1 MSLFDLLAG
10 AGSAAAGYQMAEDIR
25 QTGREGAAQI
35 QELGRQLQDQAAFRG
50 YGVQTGLG
58 RSTISPAGS
67 LDVGVGPQ
75 QAMLQAGQSM
85 FGGAG
90 AGFDAAGQALQ
101 QAMVNPAYAQALAA
115 MQAGQAGLA
124 GQQAGALGASQ
135 QAMQQAMMDTAG
147 REQQVFE
154 RAMALQEPGLQ
165 RAQAAQQAREFAM
178 GRGGLRGSQF
188 GGTAEDA
195 AMARARAEATNQAAF
210 QAMGQA
216 QQEAMNRASMA
227 SQFGQLGTQAAG
239 LRSNIGTAMGQLGA
253 QQAQLA
259 QEAGRGMG
267 SLGTQQAQLAQS
279 GGQALGSLGT
289 QQAQLG
295 QSAASTYGNLAQQL
309 GAMGTQ
315 DFANQLARGQ
325 AMGTL
330 GQQSA
335 QLGQQAGGMLADI
348 AQSQGQLGLQGY
360 SAAFTPL
367 QQQLNALQV
376 GQQAANMAQTGQLTG
391 AGYGAQLGLGG
402 IQSQINAEKAASEL
416 FGNLFG
422 AGMTAIGSIGAGAP
436 AGSSLLE
443 QLGLEGLFS

>member
-58 RSTISPAGS
+58 RSTISPTGS

-101 QAMVNPAYAQALAA
+101 QAMTNPAYAQALAA

-227 SQFGQLGTQAAG
+227 SQFGQLGTQAG
-239 LRSNIGTAMGQLGA
+239 QLQGQLGTNLG
-253 QQAQLA
+253 QL
-259 QEAGRGMG
+259 G
-267 SLGTQQAQLAQS
+267 L
-279 GGQALGSLGT
+279 

-295 QSAASTYGNLAQQL
+295 QR
-309 GAMGTQ
+309 GA
-315 DFANQLARGQ
+315 
-325 AMGTL
+325 
-330 GQQSA
+330 
-335 QLGQQAGGMLADI
+335 GMLADI
-348 AQSQGQLGLQGY
+348 AQAGGQLGLQGY
-360 SAAFTPL
+360 EAAFTPFE
-367 QQQLNALQV
+367 QQLEALKL
-376 GQQAANMAQTGQLTG
+376 GSLAGEMAQTGQLTG

-402 IQSQINAEKAASEL
+402 IQAQINAEKAASEL

-422 AGMTAIGSIGAGAP
+422 AGMTAIGSIGQGAP
-436 AGSSLLE
+436 EGSTLME
-443 QLGLEGLFS
+443 QILGVYKDRTGT

>member
-58 RSTISPAGS
+58 RSTISPTGS

-101 QAMVNPAYAQALAA
+101 QAMTNPAYAQALAA

-195 AMARARAEATNQAAF
+195 AMARARAEASNAAAF
-210 QAMGQA
+210 QAMQQA
-216 QQEAMNRASMA
+216 QQEA
-227 SQFGQLGTQAAG
+227 QTQTQAA
-239 LRSNIGTAMGQLGA
+239 NVA
-253 QQAQLA
+253 
-259 QEAGRGMG
+259 
-267 SLGTQQAQLAQS
+267 
-279 GGQALGSLGT
+279 
-289 QQAQLG
+289 
-295 QSAASTYGNLAQQL
+295 
-309 GAMGTQ
+309 
-315 DFANQLARGQ
+315 
-325 AMGTL
+325 
-330 GQQSA
+330 
-335 QLGQQAGGMLADI
+335 
-348 AQSQGQLGLQGY
+348 GQLGLQGY
-360 SAAFTPL
+360 TTAFTPI

-376 GQQAANMAQTGQLTG
+376 AQQAANMAQTGQLTG
-391 AGYGAQLGLGG
+391 TGYGAQLGLGG
-402 IQSQINAEKAASEL
+402 IQARINAEKAASEL

-422 AGMTAIGSIGAGAP
+422 SGMAAIGSIGTGAP

-443 QLGLEGLFS
+443 QLGLPGLFSSAVEESAGLRALDALDQIDFGAIG

>member
-58 RSTISPAGS
+58 RSTISPTGS

-101 QAMVNPAYAQALAA
+101 QAMTNPAYAQALAA

-135 QAMQQAMMDTAG
+135 QAMQQAMLDTAG

-195 AMARARAEATNQAAF
+195 AMARARAEAMNQASF

-216 QQEAMNRASMA
+216 QQEAMN
-227 SQFGQLGTQAAG
+227 
-239 LRSNIGTAMGQLGA
+239 
-253 QQAQLA
+253 QAQ
-259 QEAGRGMG
+259 M
-267 SLGTQQAQLAQS
+267 
-279 GGQALGSLGT
+279 
-289 QQAQLG
+289 
-295 QSAASTYGNLAQQL
+295 GNLA
-309 GAMGTQ
+309 
-315 DFANQLARGQ
+315 
-325 AMGTL
+325 
-330 GQQSA
+330 
-335 QLGQQAGGMLADI
+335 
-348 AQSQGQLGLQGY
+348 GQLGLQGY
-360 SAAFTPL
+360 SAAFTPM
-367 QQQLNALQV
+367 QQQLNAMQV
-376 GQQAANMAQTGQLTG
+376 AQQGANMAQTGQLTG
-391 AGYGAQLGLGG
+391 AGYLSQLGLGG
-402 IQSQINAEKAASEL
+402 LQSQINADLAAAQL
-416 FGNLFG
+416 YGNL
-422 AGMTAIGSIGAGAP
+422 AGAGATALQGI
-436 AGSSLLE
+436 AGSGGSIWDDLR
-443 QLGLEGLFS
+443 QALGF

>member
-25 QTGREGAAQI
+25 QTGRTGAEQM
-35 QELGRQLQDQAAFRG
+35 QQLGERLRDEAAFRG

-58 RSTISPAGS
+58 RSTIDPTGS

-101 QAMVNPAYAQALAA
+101 QAMTNPAYAQALAA

-154 RAMALQEPGLQ
+154 RAMAMQEPGLQ

-178 GRGGLRGSQF
+178 GRGGLRGAQF

-216 QQEAMNRASMA
+216 QQEALNRANMA
-227 SQFGQLGTQAAG
+227 AQFGQLGTQAG
-239 LRSNIGTAMGQLGA
+239 QLQGQLGTNLG
-253 QQAQLA
+253 QL
-259 QEAGRGMG
+259 G
-267 SLGTQQAQLAQS
+267 L
-279 GGQALGSLGT
+279 

-295 QSAASTYGNLAQQL
+295 QQ
-309 GAMGTQ
+309 GA
-315 DFANQLARGQ
+315 
-325 AMGTL
+325 
-330 GQQSA
+330 
-335 QLGQQAGGMLADI
+335 GMLADI
-348 AQSQGQLGLQGY
+348 SQAGGQLGLQGY
-360 SAAFTPL
+360 SAAFTPM

-422 AGMTAIGSIGAGAP
+422 AGMTAIGSIGQGAEP
-436 AGSSLLE
+436 GTGFFE
-443 QLGLEGLFS
+443 MLGIPNPFAS

>member
-1 MSLFDLLAG
+1 MSLFNLLG
-10 AGSAAAGYQMAEDIR
+10 AGGAIAAGFELSEDIR
-25 QTGREGAAQI
+25 KAGKQGAADI
-35 QELGRQLQDQAAFRG
+35 QALGERMAGETGFRG

-58 RSTISPAGS
+58 RSTIDPTGS
-67 LDVGVGPQ
+67 LNVGVGPQ
-75 QAMLQAGQSM
+75 QAMLQSGQSM

-101 QAMVNPAYAQALAA
+101 QAMTNPAYAQALAA

-178 GRGGLRGSQF
+178 GRGGVRGSQF

-216 QQEAMNRASMA
+216 QQEAMNRAAMA
-227 SQFGQLGTQAAG
+227 SQFGQLGTQAG
-239 LRSNIGTAMGQLGA
+239 QLQGQLGTNLG
-253 QQAQLA
+253 QL
-259 QEAGRGMG
+259 GF
-267 SLGTQQAQLAQS
+267 
-279 GGQALGSLGT
+279 

-295 QSAASTYGNLAQQL
+295 QQGAGMLGELAQ
-309 GAMGTQ
+309 
-315 DFANQLARGQ
+315 RG
-325 AMGTL
+325 
-330 GQQSA
+330 
-335 QLGQQAGGMLADI
+335 
-348 AQSQGQLGLQGY
+348 GQLGLQGY
-360 SAAFTPL
+360 TTAFTPI

-376 GQQAANMAQTGQLTG
+376 GQEAANMAQTGQLTG
-391 AGYGAQLGLGG
+391 AGYLAQLGLGG
-402 IQSQINAEKAASEL
+402 LQSQINAELAAAQL
-416 FGNLFG
+416 YGNLAEAG
-422 AGMTAIGSIGAGAP
+422 ATALGSIDTGG
-436 AGSSLLE
+436 
-443 QLGLEGLFS
+443 QGLIDYLKGLI

>member
-58 RSTISPAGS
+58 RSTISPTGS

-101 QAMVNPAYAQALAA
+101 QAMTNPAYAQALAA

-135 QAMQQAMMDTAG
+135 PAMQQAMMDTAG

-216 QQEAMNRASMA
+216 QQEAMNRANMA
-227 SQFGQLGTQAAG
+227 AQFGQLGTQAG
-239 LRSNIGTAMGQLGA
+239 QLQGQLGTNLG
-253 QQAQLA
+253 QL
-259 QEAGRGMG
+259 G
-267 SLGTQQAQLAQS
+267 L
-279 GGQALGSLGT
+279 

-295 QSAASTYGNLAQQL
+295 QR
-309 GAMGTQ
+309 GA
-315 DFANQLARGQ
+315 
-325 AMGTL
+325 
-330 GQQSA
+330 
-335 QLGQQAGGMLADI
+335 GMLADI
-348 AQSQGQLGLQGY
+348 AQAGGQLGLQGY
-360 SAAFTPL
+360 EAAFTPFE
-367 QQQLNALQV
+367 QQLEALKL
-376 GQQAANMAQTGQLTG
+376 GSLAGEMAQTGQLTG

-436 AGSSLLE
+436 AGSSLFQ
-443 QLGLEGLFS
+443 QLLGVYPAQQEGEDPLAFLEGII

>member
-25 QTGREGAAQI
+25 QTGRQGAAQI

-58 RSTISPAGS
+58 RSTISPTGS

-101 QAMVNPAYAQALAA
+101 QAMTNPAYAQALAA

-216 QQEAMNRASMA
+216 QQEAMNRANMA
-227 SQFGQLGTQAAG
+227 AQFGQLGTQAG
-239 LRSNIGTAMGQLGA
+239 QLQGQLGTNLG
-253 QQAQLA
+253 QL
-259 QEAGRGMG
+259 G
-267 SLGTQQAQLAQS
+267 L
-279 GGQALGSLGT
+279 

-295 QSAASTYGNLAQQL
+295 QR
-309 GAMGTQ
+309 GA
-315 DFANQLARGQ
+315 
-325 AMGTL
+325 
-330 GQQSA
+330 
-335 QLGQQAGGMLADI
+335 GMLADI
-348 AQSQGQLGLQGY
+348 AQAGGQLGLQGY
-360 SAAFTPL
+360 EAAFTPFE
-367 QQQLNALQV
+367 QQLEALKL
-376 GQQAANMAQTGQLTG
+376 GSLAGEMAQTGQLTG

-422 AGMTAIGSIGAGAP
+422 AGMTAIGSIGQGAP

-443 QLGLEGLFS
+443 MLGLPGLLSGAAEESAGLRALDELDQIDFGA

>member
-58 RSTISPAGS
+58 RSTISPTGS

-101 QAMVNPAYAQALAA
+101 QAMTNPAYAQALAA

-216 QQEAMNRASMA
+216 QQEAMNRANMA
-227 SQFGQLGTQAAG
+227 AQFGQLGTQAG
-239 LRSNIGTAMGQLGA
+239 QLQGQLGTNLG
-253 QQAQLA
+253 QL
-259 QEAGRGMG
+259 G
-267 SLGTQQAQLAQS
+267 L
-279 GGQALGSLGT
+279 

-295 QSAASTYGNLAQQL
+295 QR
-309 GAMGTQ
+309 GA
-315 DFANQLARGQ
+315 
-325 AMGTL
+325 
-330 GQQSA
+330 
-335 QLGQQAGGMLADI
+335 GMLADI
-348 AQSQGQLGLQGY
+348 AQAGGQLGLQGY
-360 SAAFTPL
+360 EAAFTPFE
-367 QQQLNALQV
+367 QQLEALKL
-376 GQQAANMAQTGQLTG
+376 GSLAGEMAQTGQLTG

-436 AGSSLLE
+436 AGSSLFQ
-443 QLGLEGLFS
+443 QLLGVYPAQQEGEDPLAFLEGII

>member
-58 RSTISPAGS
+58 RSTIAPTGS

-75 QAMLQAGQSM
+75 QGLMQGGQQLY
-85 FGGAG
+85 GGA
-90 AGFDAAGQALQ
+90 QSALQ
-101 QAMVNPAYAQALAA
+101 QVMQPPAA
-115 MQAGQAGLA
+115 
-124 GQQAGALGASQ
+124 
-135 QAMQQAMMDTAG
+135 
-147 REQQVFE
+147 REQAIFE
-154 RAMALQEPGLQ
+154 RAMAMQAPALD

-178 GRGGLRGSQF
+178 GRGGLRGAQF

-195 AMARARAEATNQAAF
+195 AMARARAEAANAAAF
-210 QAMGQA
+210 QAMQQA
-216 QQEAMNRASMA
+216 QQEA
-227 SQFGQLGTQAAG
+227 QTQTQAA
-239 LRSNIGTAMGQLGA
+239 NV
-253 QQAQLA
+253 
-259 QEAGRGMG
+259 AG
-267 SLGTQQAQLAQS
+267 
-279 GGQALGSLGT
+279 
-289 QQAQLG
+289 
-295 QSAASTYGNLAQQL
+295 N
-309 GAMGTQ
+309 
-315 DFANQLARGQ
+315 
-325 AMGTL
+325 
-330 GQQSA
+330 
-335 QLGQQAGGMLADI
+335 
-348 AQSQGQLGLQGY
+348 LGLQGY
-360 SAAFTPL
+360 TTAFTPL

-422 AGMTAIGSIGAGAP
+422 AGMTAIGSIGQGAP

-443 QLGLEGLFS
+443 MLGLEGLFS

>member
-58 RSTISPAGS
+58 RSTISPTGS

-101 QAMVNPAYAQALAA
+101 QAMTNPAYAQALAA

-227 SQFGQLGTQAAG
+227 SQFGQLGTQAG
-239 LRSNIGTAMGQLGA
+239 QLQGQLGTNLG
-253 QQAQLA
+253 QL
-259 QEAGRGMG
+259 G
-267 SLGTQQAQLAQS
+267 L
-279 GGQALGSLGT
+279 

-295 QSAASTYGNLAQQL
+295 QR
-309 GAMGTQ
+309 GA
-315 DFANQLARGQ
+315 
-325 AMGTL
+325 
-330 GQQSA
+330 
-335 QLGQQAGGMLADI
+335 GMLADI
-348 AQSQGQLGLQGY
+348 AQAGGQLGLQGY
-360 SAAFTPL
+360 EAAFTPFE
-367 QQQLNALQV
+367 QQLEALKL
-376 GQQAANMAQTGQLTG
+376 GSLAGEMAQTGQLTG

-422 AGMTAIGSIGAGAP
+422 AGMTAIGSIGQGAP

-443 QLGLEGLFS
+443 MLGLPGLLSSAVEESAGLRALDDPIFS

>member
-10 AGSAAAGYQMAEDIR
+10 AGSAAAGYALSEDIR
-25 QTGREGAAQI
+25 KTGAQGAEQMR
-35 QELGRQLQDQAAFRG
+35 QLGQQLQDQAAFRG

-58 RSTISPAGS
+58 RSTIDPTGS

-101 QAMVNPAYAQALAA
+101 QAMTNPAYAQALAA

-178 GRGGLRGSQF
+178 GRGGVRGSQF

-227 SQFGQLGTQAAG
+227 SQFGQLGTQAG
-239 LRSNIGTAMGQLGA
+239 QLQGQLGTNLG
-253 QQAQLA
+253 QL
-259 QEAGRGMG
+259 G
-267 SLGTQQAQLAQS
+267 L
-279 GGQALGSLGT
+279 

-295 QSAASTYGNLAQQL
+295 QQGAGMLGELAQ
-309 GAMGTQ
+309 
-315 DFANQLARGQ
+315 RG
-325 AMGTL
+325 
-330 GQQSA
+330 
-335 QLGQQAGGMLADI
+335 
-348 AQSQGQLGLQGY
+348 GQLGLQGY
-360 SAAFTPL
+360 ETAFTPI
-367 QQQLNALQV
+367 QQQLNALQI

-402 IQSQINAEKAASEL
+402 IQAQINAEKAASEL

-422 AGMTAIGSIGAGAP
+422 AGMSAIGSIGQGAP
-436 AGSSLLE
+436 AGSGLLE
-443 QLGLEGLFS
+443 QLGLPGLFSSAVEESAGLRSLDDPMFNIG

>member
-25 QTGREGAAQI
+25 QTGRQGAAQI
-35 QELGRQLQDQAAFRG
+35 QELGRQLQDEAAFRG

-58 RSTISPAGS
+58 RSTIAPTGS

-101 QAMVNPAYAQALAA
+101 QAMTNPAYAQALAA
-115 MQAGQAGLA
+115 MQAGQQGLA

-154 RAMALQEPGLQ
+154 RAMAIQEPALQ

-216 QQEAMNRASMA
+216 QQEAMNRAAMA
-227 SQFGQLGTQAAG
+227 SQFGQLGTQAG
-239 LRSNIGTAMGQLGA
+239 QLQGQLGA
-253 QQAQLA
+253 NI
-259 QEAGRGMG
+259 G
-267 SLGTQQAQLAQS
+267 
-279 GGQALGSLGT
+279 
-289 QQAQLG
+289 
-295 QSAASTYGNLAQQL
+295 
-309 GAMGTQ
+309 
-315 DFANQLARGQ
+315 
-325 AMGTL
+325 
-330 GQQSA
+330 
-335 QLGQQAGGMLADI
+335 QLGQQQAMLGQQGAGMLSDI
-348 AQSQGQLGLQGY
+348 AQRGGQLGLQGY
-360 SAAFTPL
+360 TTAFTPL

-402 IQSQINAEKAASEL
+402 IQAQINAEKAASEL

-422 AGMTAIGSIGAGAP
+422 AGMTAIGSIGSGAP

-443 QLGLEGLFS
+443 QLGLGGLLSSAVEESAGLRALDEYDFGV

>member
-1 MSLFDLLAG
+1 MSLFDLLG
-10 AGSAAAGYQMAEDIR
+10 AGGALYAGLDIAEDIR
-25 QTGREGAAQI
+25 KVGSEGAAAMQA
-35 QELGRQLQDQAAFRG
+35 LGERMGPETAFRG

-58 RSTISPAGS
+58 RSTIDPTGS
-67 LDVGVGPQ
+67 LNVGVGPQ
-75 QAMLQAGQSM
+75 QAMLQSGQSM

-101 QAMVNPAYAQALAA
+101 QAMTNPAYAQALAA

-178 GRGGLRGSQF
+178 GRGGVRGSQF

-216 QQEAMNRASMA
+216 QQEAMNRANMA
-227 SQFGQLGTQAAG
+227 SQFGQLGTQAG
-239 LRSNIGTAMGQLGA
+239 QLQGQLGTNMGQLGV
-253 QQAQLA
+253 
-259 QEAGRGMG
+259 
-267 SLGTQQAQLAQS
+267 
-279 GGQALGSLGT
+279 

-295 QSAASTYGNLAQQL
+295 QQ
-309 GAMGTQ
+309 GA
-315 DFANQLARGQ
+315 
-325 AMGTL
+325 
-330 GQQSA
+330 
-335 QLGQQAGGMLADI
+335 GMMSDI
-348 AQSQGQLGLQGY
+348 AQAGGQLGLQGY
-360 SAAFTPL
+360 SAAFTPM

-376 GQQAANMAQTGQLTG
+376 GQQAADMAQTGQLTG
-391 AGYGAQLGLGG
+391 AGYLAQLGLGG
-402 IQSQINAEKAASEL
+402 LQSQINAELAAGQTYADLVS
-416 FGNLFG
+416 
-422 AGMTAIGSIGAGAP
+422 AGTTALGGIAGSGGSIWDDIR
-436 AGSSLLE
+436 
-443 QLGLEGLFS
+443 QVLGF